1 MRGQGVDARRKAG
14 HDGGDCAAQ
23 DCETDFAGR
32 RVKAVRIHSHGGP
45 EVMRLEDIELPPP
58 GAGEARLRHTAI
70 ALNFSDINVRR
81 GGFYQKDPL
90 PMPIILGNEAAGVVT
105 ALGDGVS
112 EVAVGDRV
120 GYCGTGSNFWARTGA
135 YAEER
140 NVPAARLV
148 KLPDTVT
155 DRQAAA
161 LMLKGLTAAS
171 IIKRI
176 YPPKPGDIV
185 MIHAAASGVG
195 LLLTQWSKHLGAT
208 VIGTV
213 GNADKARIAAEHGC
227 DHTILYREV
236 DFVAAA
242 RRIAPGGVN
251 AVFDG
256 VGLDTFEK
264 SLDCMAPF
272 GMLVNYGNASG
283 HVPPLDILKLSLK
296 GSLSVCRPGVS
307 TFLGDPARFRA
318 LAAELFDTVARGV
331 LKTTAIRTYP
341 LAEAA
346 AAHRDAEAA
355 TYAGPVVLLP

>member
-1 MRGQGVDARRKAG
+1 MTKAI
-14 HDGGDCAAQ
+14 
-23 DCETDFAGR
+23 
-32 RVKAVRIHSHGGP
+32 RIHSHGGP
-45 EVMRLEDIELPPP
+45 EVMKLEDVELPPP
-58 GAGEARLRHTAI
+58 GTGEARVRHTAI

-81 GGFYQKDPL
+81 GGFYQKDPF

-105 ALGDGVS
+105 ALGGGVDDI
-112 EVAVGDRV
+112 AVGDRV
-120 GYCGTGSNFWARTGA
+120 GYCGVGSNFWAKTGA

-176 YPPKPGDIV
+176 YPPKAGDIIL
-185 MIHAAASGVG
+185 IHAAASGVG

-208 VIGTV
+208 VLGTV

-236 DFVAAA
+236 DFVQAV
-242 RRIAPGGVN
+242 RKIVPGGVN

-318 LAAELFDTVARGV
+318 LAADLFDTVAGGV

-341 LAEAA
+341 LADAA

>member
-1 MRGQGVDARRKAG
+1 
-14 HDGGDCAAQ
+14 
-23 DCETDFAGR
+23 
-32 RVKAVRIHSHGGP
+32 
-45 EVMRLEDIELPPP
+45 MRLDDIDLPPP
-58 GAGEARLRHTAI
+58 GPGEARIRHTAI

-105 ALGDGVS
+105 ALGPDVS
-112 EVAVGDRV
+112 EVAAGDRV
-120 GYCGTGSNFWARTGA
+120 GYCGVGANFFVKTGA

-148 KLPDTVT
+148 KLPATIA

-161 LMLKGLTAAS
+161 LLLKGLTAAS
-171 IIKRI
+171 IVDRVYRPKR
-176 YPPKPGDIV
+176 GDTV
-185 MIHAAASGVG
+185 MVHAAASGVG
-195 LLLTQWSKHLGAT
+195 LLMVQWSKHFGAT

-213 GNADKARIAAEHGC
+213 GNADKARIAGEHGC
-227 DHTILYREV
+227 DHTILCRDV
-236 DFVAAA
+236 DFVAEA
-242 RRIAPGGVN
+242 RRIVPGGVN

-296 GSLSVCRPGVS
+296 GSLSVSRVGVS
-307 TFLGDPARFRA
+307 TFLGEPARFRQ
-318 LAAELFDTVARGV
+318 LAAELFDAVARGI
-331 LKTTAIRTYP
+331 LKTTAIRTYA
-341 LAEAA
+341 LADAA
-346 AAHRDAEAA
+346 TAHCDAEAA
-355 TYAGPVVLLP
+355 IYAGPVVLLP

>member
-1 MRGQGVDARRKAG
+1 MKAI
-14 HDGGDCAAQ
+14 
-23 DCETDFAGR
+23 
-32 RVKAVRIHSHGGP
+32 RIHSHGGP

-58 GAGEARLRHTAI
+58 GPGEARVRHTAV

-81 GGFYQKDPL
+81 GGFYQKEPL
-90 PMPIILGNEAAGVVT
+90 PMPIILGNEAAGVVA
-105 ALGDGVS
+105 ALGPGVT
-112 EVAVGDRV
+112 EVSVGERI
-120 GYCGTGSNFWARTGA
+120 GYCGVGSNFWARTAA

-148 KLPDTVT
+148 KLPAAVSDQ
-155 DRQAAA
+155 QAAA
-161 LMLKGLTAAS
+161 LMLKGLTASS
-171 IIKRI
+171 IVNRI
-176 YPPKPGDIV
+176 WRPKPGDTV

-195 LLLTQWSKHLGAT
+195 LLLVQWSKHFGAT

-213 GNADKARIAAEHGC
+213 GSAGKARIAKEHGC
-227 DHTILYREV
+227 DHAILYREV
-236 DFVAAA
+236 DFVAEA

-272 GMLVNYGNASG
+272 GMIVNYGNASG

-307 TFLGDPARFRA
+307 TFLGEPARFRE
-318 LAAELFDTVARGV
+318 LCAELFDAVARGI
-331 LKTTAIRTYP
+331 LRTTAIRTYP
-341 LAEAA
+341 LADAA

>member
-1 MRGQGVDARRKAG
+1 MKAI
-14 HDGGDCAAQ
+14 
-23 DCETDFAGR
+23 
-32 RVKAVRIHSHGGP
+32 RIHSHGDP

-58 GAGEARLRHTAI
+58 GPGEARLRHTAI

-81 GGFYQKDPL
+81 GGFYRKEPL

-105 ALGDGVS
+105 AVGAGVND
-112 EVAVGDRV
+112 VAVGDRV
-120 GYCGTGSNFWARTGA
+120 GYCGTGSNFWANTGA

-140 NVPAARLV
+140 NVAAARLV
-148 KLPDTVT
+148 KLPDAVS

-161 LMLKGLTAAS
+161 IMLKGLTASS
-171 IIKRI
+171 IVNRI
-176 YPPKPGDIV
+176 WRPKPGDTV

-195 LLLTQWSKHLGAT
+195 LLLVQWSKHFGAT
-208 VIGTV
+208 VLGTA
-213 GNADKARIAAEHGC
+213 GNAEKARIAKDHGC

-236 DFVAAA
+236 DFVAEAK
-242 RRIAPGGVN
+242 RIVPGGVN

-264 SLDCMAPF
+264 SLDCMALF
-272 GMLVNYGNASG
+272 GMIVNYGNASG

-296 GSLSVCRPGVS
+296 GSLSVSRPGVS
-307 TFLGDPARFRA
+307 HFLGDPARFRELCA
-318 LAAELFDTVARGV
+318 DLFDAVARGV

-346 AAHRDAEAA
+346 QAHRDAEAA
-355 TYAGPVVLLP
+355 RHAGPVVLLP

>member
-1 MRGQGVDARRKAG
+1 M
-14 HDGGDCAAQ
+14 
-23 DCETDFAGR
+23 
-32 RVKAVRIHSHGGP
+32 KAVRIHAHGGP

-58 GAGEARLRHTAI
+58 AAGEARIRHTAI

-81 GGFYQKDPL
+81 GGFYQKEAL
-90 PMPIILGNEAAGVVT
+90 PMPVILGNEAAGVVE
-105 ALGDGVS
+105 ALGEGVT
-112 EVAVGDRV
+112 EVAAGDRV
-120 GYCGTGSNFWARTGA
+120 GYCGVGAGFYARTGA
-135 YAEER
+135 YAEAR

-148 KLPDTVT
+148 KLPAAIS

-161 LMLKGLTAAS
+161 LMLKGLTASS
-171 IIKRI
+171 IVNRI
-176 YPPKPGDIV
+176 HRPKPGEVV

-195 LLLTQWSKHLGAT
+195 LLLVQWSKHFGAT

-213 GNADKARIAAEHGC
+213 GNAGKARTAEAHGC

-236 DFVAAA
+236 DFVPAA

-256 VGLDTFEK
+256 VGLDTFER
-264 SLDCMAPF
+264 SFDCMAPF

-283 HVPPLDILKLSLK
+283 HVPPLDIMKLSLK

-307 TFLGDPARFRA
+307 HFLGDPARFRE
-318 LAAELFDTVARGV
+318 LCAELFDAVARGI

-341 LAEAA
+341 LTEAI

-355 TYAGPVVLLP
+355 TFAGPVVLLP